1 MISLDKIERAILE
14 HESMDTTYANCEK
27 LAMLYIVRDHLAG
40 QSTDALALPDTG
52 GGQSGSDFLRAA
64 SECGAAAAWAV
75 MDEMME
81 ALRICQPRAYQGVMR
96 KLLEAKE

>member
-27 LAMLYIVRDHLAG
+27 LALLYIVRDHIAEKSSDTL
-40 QSTDALALPDTG
+40 TLPG
-52 GGQSGSDFLRAA
+52 VAEGESEFLRAA
-64 SECGAAAAWAV
+64 AECGAATAWEI

-96 KLLEAKE
+96 KLIEAKQ

>member
-52 GGQSGSDFLRAA
+52 GGESDFLRAA
-64 SECGAAAAWAV
+64 AECGAAAAWTV

-96 KLLEAKE
+96 KLIEAKQ

>member
-52 GGQSGSDFLRAA
+52 GGESDFLRAA
-64 SECGAAAAWAV
+64 AECGATAAWTV

-96 KLLEAKE
+96 KLIEAKQ